1 VTQQGKSNRPDQVLS
16 IHISR
21 PVERVWEEITKTG
34 RIQRALYH
42 TVLESDLVPGHRL
55 RYYSPDRKR
64 VFVVGEVVEVD
75 PPRKFSHTYRFTT
88 WKSGAPTLV
97 TWELEEQAG
106 GCRVTLTHSGW
117 PAEHEAY
124 EDTAGGWAK
133 ILKLLKHDLETG
145 GLPLGARIMFRIMG
159 GLSFLLPAS
168 TRTEYADRHGW

>member
-1 VTQQGKSNRPDQVLS
+1 MTEETKTTRPDHVLS
-16 IHISR
+16 IRIDR

-34 RIQRALYH
+34 RVQRALFN
-42 TVLESDLVPGHRL
+42 TVLESDLLPGHRL

-88 WKSGAPTLV
+88 WKGGPLTLV
-97 TWELEEQAG
+97 TWELAEDAG

-117 PAEHEAY
+117 SSEHEAY
-124 EDTAGGWAK
+124 DDTVGGWQK

-145 GLPLGARIMFRIMG
+145 RLPFQTRVVFRILG
-159 GLSFLLPAS
+159 WLSFTLPAS
-168 TRTEYADRHGW
+168 TRTEYVDRQGW